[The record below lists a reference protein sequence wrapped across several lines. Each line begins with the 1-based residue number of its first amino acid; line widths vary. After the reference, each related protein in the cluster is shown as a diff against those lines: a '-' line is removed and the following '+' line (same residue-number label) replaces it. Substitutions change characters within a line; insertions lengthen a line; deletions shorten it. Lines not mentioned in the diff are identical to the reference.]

1 MEEASKASLIRG
13 CLPGSEAACCKYA
26 MTNRYGG
33 QGRGNFSSNNM
44 SFDVGDV
51 RDVVLANRRHLKSQ
65 LNLHA
70 LLSAHQNHGT
80 EVFCLKEQLH
90 DDLEVNGYDALVTDQ
105 VGIGLMVQQADCQA
119 VLLFDPRQKVIAAIH
134 CGWRGSVQNILA
146 ETVAVMV
153 EEYGTIPPEVHGVIS
168 PSLGP
173 CCAEFVNYKDEL
185 PSDFLHFM
193 VRQDY
198 FDFWK
203 ISKNQLSVAG
213 VNSKNIDVIGNCTSC
228 STDYFSYR
236 KACQETAGITGRNS
250 SVVYLQDR

>member
-1 MEEASKASLIRG
+1 MKEESKASFIQG
-13 CLPGSEAACCKYA
+13 CLPGSDAARCKYA

-44 SFDVGDV
+44 SFGVGDV
-51 RDVVLANRRHLKSQ
+51 REVVLANRRHLKSQ
-65 LNLHA
+65 LNLDA

-80 EVFCLKEQLH
+80 GVFCLKEQLN

-119 VLLFDPRQKVIAAIH
+119 VLLFDPRQKVIAAVH

-153 EEYGTIPPEVHGVIS
+153 EEYGTSPPEVHGVIS

-185 PSDFLHFM
+185 PSDFIRFM

-198 FDFWK
+198 FDFWQ
-203 ISKNQLSVAG
+203 ISKNQLSAVG
-213 VNSKNIDVIGNCTSC
+213 VNSKNVEVIGNCTSC
-228 STDYFSYR
+228 SMDYFSYR

-250 SVVYLQDR
+250 SVIYLQDR